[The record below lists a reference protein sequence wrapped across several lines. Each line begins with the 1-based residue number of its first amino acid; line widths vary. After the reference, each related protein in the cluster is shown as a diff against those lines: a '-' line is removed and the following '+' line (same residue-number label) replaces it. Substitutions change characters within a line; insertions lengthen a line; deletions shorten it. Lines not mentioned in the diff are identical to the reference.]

1 MGMDPIGQLEVHEVT
16 IQVSGIDKVNVAAFN
31 QFQDQLRAFI
41 TTASNIVAN
50 QPNTP
55 PEKLQVRV
63 VRQLVRPTAQ

>member
-31 QFQDQLRAFI
+31 QFQDELRVFI
-41 TTASNIVAN
+41 ATASNIVAN
-50 QPNTP
+50 QPNIP

-63 VRQLVRPTAQ
+63 VRQQVRSTAQ

>member
-31 QFQDQLRAFI
+31 QFQAALQAFI
-41 TTASNIVAN
+41 ATASNIVAN

-55 PEKLQVRV
+55 PELLQVRV
-63 VRQLVRPTAQ
+63 VRQQVRPTAQ

>member
-41 TTASNIVAN
+41 ATASNIVAN

-63 VRQLVRPTAQ
+63 VRQQVRSTAQ